1 MPSGDFTQ
9 EAYQQLRDAYAASL
23 STQDEQELEGKEIF
37 GQKMSLET
45 LPVDSPWRDKIKDWQ
60 YPDGK
65 SEYQDGKQ
73 TPDEILEIMR
83 QSVLEKK
90 KAEEPEELSDEDLDA
105 LLDEILA
112 EVDDDEESEDEE
124 LEEDESEEDED
135 EEESEEEDEEEED
148 DDDEEEEDE
157 EEYEDEDEEEESDE
171 SDDEEDDEEY
181 DEEEEEIDPEEVA
194 SQIAELRE
202 QIESFRFAN
211 ISDED
216 IEE

>member
-37 GQKMSLET
+37 GQKMTLET

-73 TPDEILEIMR
+73 SPDEILQLMR
-83 QSVLEKK
+83 DSVIEKREADK
-90 KAEEPEELSDEDLDA
+90 EAEEMTDEELDA
-105 LLDEILA
+105 VLDEILNEQEEEDDLDDDLIA
-112 EVDDDEESEDEE
+112 EDEESEVKE
-124 LEEDESEEDED
+124 
-135 EEESEEEDEEEED
+135 
-148 DDDEEEEDE
+148 DDEEEEDE
-157 EEYEDEDEEEESDE
+157 EEEPESEDEEE
-171 SDDEEDDEEY
+171 DEEDEEEY
-181 DEEEEEIDPEEVA
+181 DEEEEEVDPEVVA
-194 SQIAELRE
+194 AQIAELKE
-202 QIESFRFAN
+202 QIESFRFSN

-216 IEE
+216 LEE